1 MPKKGSKKRSRRSGE
16 KVGDDV
22 DPFASAMGPRDA
34 VDLFVPMCKA
44 ASCGA
49 ATASPEPT
57 LRTVLRRLYQAG
69 YVQCAV
75 THTVYGRPRPD
86 VDAAETAIP
95 AALLQ
100 NSPLPVL
107 RRLHVV
113 VETLTDLALFSGHQ
127 ASPIEPILNGYDIVS
142 LSPRNAATWEAAC
155 RTVVHRNR
163 RRGES
168 GSSGGGVDIISIDYY
183 SAAQQQQTQSLR
195 IRHADIRQLAHNNM
209 VLELPYAPALI
220 DARARRHLMV
230 LCSNRAVTESATRL
244 LLSSGPRLIGTNQNV
259 GPQAL
264 RRPGDLLNFARVVMG
279 LSAQTVQRALD
290 GSFLS
295 SSSSSSSKSTT
306 RPHVQVTDIEIVGG
320 NDDSD
325 AGGNDDDATGS
336 LGNNRAKKKSRSEDP
351 PEATLRRDKDSD
363 SDSDVPPEHNDRC
376 DSVDDGDEDDHD
388 NDDDGFIAM

>member
-1 MPKKGSKKRSRRSGE
+1 
-16 KVGDDV
+16 
-22 DPFASAMGPRDA
+22 MGPRDA

-44 ASCGA
+44 ASCSA
-49 ATASPEPT
+49 ATASPEQT
-57 LRTVLRRLYQAG
+57 LRSVLRRLSQAG

-86 VDAAETAIP
+86 VDTAETAVP
-95 AALLQ
+95 ASLLQ

-163 RRGES
+163 RSRG
-168 GSSGGGVDIISIDYY
+168 GGSGGGVDIISIDYY

-209 VLELPYAPALI
+209 VLELPYAPALL

-244 LLSSGPRLIGTNQNV
+244 LLSSGPRLIGNNQDV

-264 RRPGDLLNFARVVMG
+264 RQPGDLLNFARVVMG
-279 LSAQTVQRALD
+279 LSAQTLRRALD
-290 GSFLS
+290 GSFL
-295 SSSSSSSKSTT
+295 SSSSSSKSTT
-306 RPHVQVTDIEIVGG
+306 RPHVQVTDIEIIGG

-325 AGGNDDDATGS
+325 AGGGGGDDAKGS
-336 LGNNRAKKKSRSEDP
+336 VGNNRAKKKARSEDQ
-351 PEATLRRDKDSD
+351 PEATLRRDED
-363 SDSDVPPEHNDRC
+363 SDSDVPPERKARC
-376 DSVDDGDEDDHD
+376 DSFDDGVEDNNDD
-388 NDDDGFIAM
+388 DDDGFIAM